1 MSIELPKRDPSAAH
15 VRKSIA
21 ARRAGV
27 GSRCA
32 CGETRPE
39 ALVRKGKS
47 IICHDCKRK
56 EKGMNRKDNHH
67 FAGKANSPITL
78 PIPVNDHSA
87 ELTPAQQDWQKRTL
101 ENPDASPLL
110 KGAGCIRGFT
120 DTVVYLIKEG
130 LLWIADMLEK
140 ADAFLAEK
148 LGPKWWLGTEMETFA
163 PKQ

>member
-1 MSIELPKRDPSAAH
+1 MSIEIPKRDPSAAYA
-15 VRKSIA
+15 RKAIA
-21 ARRAGV
+21 ARRVGV
-27 GSRCA
+27 GNRCK

-39 ALVRKGKS
+39 ALIRKGKS
-47 IICHDCKRK
+47 VICHDCQRK
-56 EKGMNRKDNHH
+56 EKNMKRQDNHH
-67 FAGKANSPITL
+67 FAGKANSPIT
-78 PIPVNDHSA
+78 IAVPVNDHRA
-87 ELTPAQQDWQKRTL
+87 ELTSAQQDWQKRTL

-120 DTVVYLIKEG
+120 DTIVYLIKQG

-148 LGPKWWLGTEMETFA
+148 LGPKWWVGSELEAFA